1 MSSAKASSSSNSYYP
16 NRYTDFFLMV
26 FVLLFDEV
34 LTFFQLDLPVALSSL
49 TCTFVHAR
57 PCASLEPSDLCKYWE
72 DKRKAAAW

>member
-1 MSSAKASSSSNSYYP
+1 MSGAKASSSSNSYYP

-26 FVLLFDEV
+26 FVLLFEV

-49 TCTFVHAR
+49 TCNFVHAR